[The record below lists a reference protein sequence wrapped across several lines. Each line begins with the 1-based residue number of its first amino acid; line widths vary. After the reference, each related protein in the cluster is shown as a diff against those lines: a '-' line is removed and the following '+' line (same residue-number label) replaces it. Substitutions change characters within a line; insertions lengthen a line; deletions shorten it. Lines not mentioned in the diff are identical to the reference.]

1 MEQGR
6 STFRNLLMPRGF
18 RGPDK
23 NATNWIPTDWSCLNL
38 VDSLSVHCLNSPF
51 NLTRLLY
58 ENETRHGIR
67 YLNEGVVKTYPTKK
81 FVKAFEKIANELVPD
96 ELKSL
101 KTSDIGEG
109 GDENLFMMTYQ
120 TPEVDGVSSIVSIAI
135 PIYKRDMDNAK
146 KRLLSFVETT
156 YRTYGYNLSSIDE
169 LSQTAL
175 DDIAILSIQF
185 EAMHSNENKAKL
197 CDVMYHV
204 APMRMLPKI
213 SRQGLVPKSK
223 SNEFKYE
230 GRVYLFNNCP
240 MDKILSYGEYK
251 ANLIGDSGFC
261 LFSIDGKRIRELN
274 SYKNG
279 KLGMYVDWTFNVDNE
294 VEAIFT
300 YGNIPLCV
308 MDDVCLVYSPSS
320 TRIPQKV
327 NFKN

>member
-1 MEQGR
+1 MEQEK

-23 NATNWIPTDWSCLNL
+23 NATNWIPTDWGRLNK

-51 NLTRLLY
+51 NLARLLH

-67 YLNEGVVKTYPTKK
+67 YLNEGIAKTYPTKK
-81 FVKAFEKIANELVPD
+81 FVKAFEKIANELVPN

-101 KTSDIGEG
+101 KTSDIGED

-169 LSQTAL
+169 LSQTTL

-185 EAMHSNENKAKL
+185 EARHSNENKVKL

-213 SRQGLVPKSK
+213 RKQGLVPKSK
-223 SNEFKYE
+223 SSEFKYE
-230 GRVYLFNNCP
+230 GRVYLFNDCP

-251 ANLIGDSGFC
+251 ANSIGDSGFC
-261 LFSIDGKRIRELN
+261 LFSIDGKGIQELN

-279 KLGMYVDWTFNVDNE
+279 KLGMYVDWTFNAENE

-308 MDDVCLVYSPSS
+308 MDNVCLVYSPSNS
-320 TRIPQKV
+320 RTPQKL
-327 NFKN
+327 NFKS